1 MCNVVRAAP
10 VAVIG
15 LFTVLGC
22 AHAPPAEPR
31 QAAVPK
37 APAPDDPYLQCSVAA
52 EESKSDEAR
61 HGVGACRAAADAGS
75 STAAFNVCRIL
86 RDNPDLSDAKGW
98 VSWCERAAAQD
109 HPIAQYVLA
118 VHYAAVRDPRAP
130 ELLRK
135 SACGGFPPAL
145 EAISQ
150 LPVAGAGAPACPEQ
164 MGLDGTWEGTLGI
177 VARDHEGGPT
187 QQPVVTRLTIR
198 GDVVSVKVL
207 LSGAWKDIKPESF
220 QIRRHKATAVIQA
233 IDDGW
238 DDDGNWIEGWVFT
251 VSIVDHEHLRAVYH
265 RVVNNAN
272 APRGSHQAV
281 WWYMA
286 AGDLKRSAGPKE

>member
-1 MCNVVRAAP
+1 VCDVLRASR
-10 VAVIG
+10 VAFIG

-31 QAAVPK
+31 QAVVPK
-37 APAPDDPYLQCSVAA
+37 VPASDDPYLRCSVAA
-52 EESKSDEAR
+52 EEPKSDEAR
-61 HGVGACRAAADAGS
+61 RDIGACRAAADAGS
-75 STAAFNVCRIL
+75 SSGAFNVCRIL
-86 RDNPDLSDAKGW
+86 RENPDLPDSKGW
-98 VSWCERAAAQD
+98 LSWCARAAAQD

-135 SACGGFPPAL
+135 SACAGFPPAL
-145 EAISQ
+145 QAIHQ
-150 LPVAGAGAPACPEQ
+150 LRDASAGAPTCPEQ

-177 VARDHEGGPT
+177 VARQREGGPT
-187 QQPVVTRLTIR
+187 QQPVVTRLAIR

-207 LSGAWKDIKPESF
+207 LSGTWKDIKPDSF
-220 QIRRHKATAVIQA
+220 QIRRHKGSAVIQA

-238 DDDGNWIEGWVFT
+238 DYDGNWIEGWVFT
-251 VSIVDHEHLRAVYH
+251 VTVIDDEHLRAVYH
-265 RVVNNAN
+265 RVVNNVN
-272 APRGSHQAV
+272 APRRWDQAV

-286 AGDLKRSAGPKE
+286 AGDLKRSAGP